1 MSRESATDEGRAAT
15 QISVAI
21 AAPSP
26 RTEVGNSRLRV
37 DACSAGATLSHFVG
51 EGSPQTVDPCRPLP
65 SRKRLAPASSR
76 IRATPLLQHPSQ
88 SRRPHPGPKS
98 ATADFVSTPASQAPP
113 SPAPRARGARIR
125 LRSSSARKQ
134 RFTPAAWARSSDCV
148 ATVPFASVVPSVR
161 EVADVGRVA
170 WPDRRAPER
179 IVGRPVDSGQIRV
192 HALT

>member
-1 MSRESATDEGRAAT
+1 MSRESATDEGRAAI

-37 DACSAGATLSHFVG
+37 DACSAGATLSHFAG
-51 EGSPQTVDPCRPLP
+51 EGNPQPVDCGRRFRAENGWRRLRRGLGPRRCSNIRRNRGALTRRLLRRRHPLP
-65 SRKRLAPASSR
+65 LRGR
-76 IRATPLLQHPSQ
+76 
-88 SRRPHPGPKS
+88 G
-98 ATADFVSTPASQAPP
+98 
-113 SPAPRARGARIR
+113 GARTR

-148 ATVPFASVVPSVR
+148 ATVPFASVVPGVR
-161 EVADVGRVA
+161 EVADVGGAA